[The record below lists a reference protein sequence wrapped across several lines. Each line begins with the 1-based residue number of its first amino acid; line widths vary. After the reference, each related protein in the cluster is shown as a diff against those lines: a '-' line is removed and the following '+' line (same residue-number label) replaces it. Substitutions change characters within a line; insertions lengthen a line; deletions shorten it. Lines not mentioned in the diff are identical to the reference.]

1 MEGNWMKKEMLLV
14 IISFFLISLSTIT
27 GVYAIEEK
35 NKTVTIS
42 KQEADL
48 TGDRQNETIFLKGVP
63 DQDEEANLQNIYIE
77 ISASNGRTY
86 SLPLESG
93 TKASLKIVDLNH
105 DGLKDLFANILSS
118 GTEGTVKS
126 YLYTLKNFVRTELTV
141 PEPLEMDA
149 KFKNGY
155 KAEIKLSDTGKSYLF
170 DLKKRKDYYKK
181 LGFYYRG
188 KLNEPTELTVNNYNH
203 VEPIHIDKQR
213 IGLKGQQKVTGI
225 ANADTIA
232 LVESIWYYDRGHWKL
247 FKADVKP
254 S

>member
-1 MEGNWMKKEMLLV
+1 MKKEMLLV

-48 TGDRQNETIFLKGVP
+48 TGDGQNETIYLKGVP
-63 DQDEEANLQNIYIE
+63 DQDEKDYLQSIYLE

-93 TKASLKIVDLNH
+93 TKASLQMVDLNH
-105 DGLKDLFANILSS
+105 DGLKDIFANVLSS
-118 GTEGTVKS
+118 DTEGTVKS
-126 YLYTLKNFVRTELTV
+126 YLFTLKNFVRTELTV

-155 KAEIKLSDTGKSYLF
+155 KAEIKLADTGKTYLF
-170 DLKKRKDYYKK
+170 DLKERKGYYKK
-181 LGFYYRG
+181 IGFYYRG
-188 KLNEPTELTVNNYNH
+188 KLNEPMELTVNTYNNLKP
-203 VEPIHIDKQR
+203 VQIDGQR
-213 IGLKGQQKVTGI
+213 VGLKGQQTVTGI

-232 LVESIWYYDRGHWKL
+232 YVESIWYYDRGWKL

>member
-1 MEGNWMKKEMLLV
+1 MKKEMLLV
-14 IISFFLISLSTIT
+14 IISFFLVSLTTIT

-35 NKTVTIS
+35 TKTVTIS

-48 TGDRQNETIFLKGVP
+48 TGDGQNETVFLKGVP
-63 DQDEEANLQNIYIE
+63 DQHNESHLQNITIE

-86 SLPLESG
+86 NLPLESG
-93 TKASLKIVDLNH
+93 SKASLKLVDLNH
-105 DGLKDLFANILSS
+105 DGVKDLFANILTNE
-118 GTEGTVKS
+118 TEGTINS

-155 KAEIKLSDTGKSYLF
+155 KAELKITDTGKTYLF
-170 DLKKRKDYYKK
+170 DLKGRREYYKK

-188 KLNEPTELTVNNYNH
+188 KLNEPTELSVNTYNN
-203 VEPIHIDKQR
+203 VEPVQIDKHR

-225 ANADTIA
+225 ANADIIA
-232 LVESIWYYDRGHWKL
+232 LVESVWYYDGGHWKL
-247 FKADVKP
+247 FKANVKP